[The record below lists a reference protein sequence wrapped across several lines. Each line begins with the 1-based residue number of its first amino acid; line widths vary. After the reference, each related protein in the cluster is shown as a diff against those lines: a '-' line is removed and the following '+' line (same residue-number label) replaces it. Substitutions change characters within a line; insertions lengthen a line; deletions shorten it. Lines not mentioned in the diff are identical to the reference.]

1 MGCVS
6 CYRDVTFQ
14 ATQKSLSVIVVVCFV
29 SSMLLCIAAS
39 FFFSSCLTL
48 YNDVGVLLTIMM
60 NEIFILFLLKVTLCA
75 VFVLSAVWR
84 KHLGRKIITL
94 LIVVVSTFD
103 R

>member
-14 ATQKSLSVIVVVCFV
+14 ATQKKKSVIVVVCFV

-39 FFFSSCLTL
+39 FFFSSCCLSL

-60 NEIFILFLLKVTLCA
+60 NEVFILFFT
-75 VFVLSAVWR
+75 
-84 KHLGRKIITL
+84 
-94 LIVVVSTFD
+94 
-103 R
+103 